1 MRLNHFQLWCTCIW
15 SQLLFILP
23 SSLHPSLCSTSG
35 LSINNNE
42 DKRVN
47 AGELNE
53 KRETKNWRCK
63 SANVMCRMLVASKIC
78 TSWTGKRS
86 LLTWMNKKSSASIL
100 ARQWNSM
107 FLFPPLIWEHYMGI
121 NILFFCVSLPAWS
134 FSLFILSKP
143 LMKFWNAML
152 GWRVDVP
159 AASWVLQTLLFAK
172 GFLCLISPWDS
183 GPVTPGIKIRLWGSV
198 HKKKE
203 NISTPSPKYTF

>member
-1 MRLNHFQLWCTCIW
+1 MPLT
-15 SQLLFILP
+15 
-23 SSLHPSLCSTSG
+23 T
-35 LSINNNE
+35 
-42 DKRVN
+42 
-47 AGELNE
+47 LNE
-53 KRETKNWRCK
+53 TKSLPAVVHMHLKPAIIYFAILSPSIPLFYLRTFHKQQWRQASECWRVEWKRETKNWRCK

-100 ARQWNSM
+100 TRQWNSM

-159 AASWVLQTLLFAK
+159 AASWVSPNFVVCK
-172 GFLCLISPWDS
+172 GVSVFNQPMRFW
-183 GPVTPGIKIRLWGSV
+183 PG
-198 HKKKE
+198 
-203 NISTPSPKYTF
+203 YTWY

>member
-1 MRLNHFQLWCTCIW
+1 MPYVGRIEDLHQLNW
-15 SQLLFILP
+15 
-23 SSLHPSLCSTSG
+23 
-35 LSINNNE
+35 
-42 DKRVN
+42 K
-47 AGELNE
+47 
-53 KRETKNWRCK
+53 KK
-63 SANVMCRMLVASKIC
+63 SANVNEQEVIC
-78 TSWTGKRS
+78 FHSHTC
-86 LLTWMNKKSSASIL
+86 
-100 ARQWNSM
+100 QWNSM

-159 AASWVLQTLLFAK
+159 ATSWVLQTLLFAK

-183 GPVTPGIKIRLWGSV
+183 GPVTPGIKIRLWQSV

-203 NISTPSPKYTF
+203 NITTPSPKYTF